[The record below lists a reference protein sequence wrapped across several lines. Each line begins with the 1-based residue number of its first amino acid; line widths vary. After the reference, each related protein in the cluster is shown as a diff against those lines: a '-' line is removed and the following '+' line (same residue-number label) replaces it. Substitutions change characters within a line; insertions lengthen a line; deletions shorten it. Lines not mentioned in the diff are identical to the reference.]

1 MLHNYSESA
10 QNFAKEY
17 NILVDFEV
25 YDGRS
30 TYYKNKSTGHGP
42 RPAGRPAG
50 RAEFSSM
57 TGRAEPPKKLGPT
70 QLYLILEHLTLL
82 INF

>member
-42 RPAGRPAG
+42 RPAGR
-50 RAEFSSM
+50 AEFSSM
-57 TGRAEPPKKLGPT
+57 TGRAGPPKKLGPT
-70 QLYLILEHLTLL
+70 QL
-82 INF
+82 